1 MKAPVFLSCSH
12 AVFAFCCFSAFPRTV
27 PRLFIRRYRQ
37 QATVDRLNLHFA
49 PRGQARRQVDD

>member
-12 AVFAFCCFSAFPRTV
+12 AVFAFCYFSAFPRTV
-27 PRLFIRRYRQ
+27 PRLSLGGT
-37 QATVDRLNLHFA
+37 AGNRLNLHFA